1 MTISVD
7 QLKGHELELAFHHA
21 TGYTGFDYYPDRNC
35 WRAELTVGHLGIKI
49 VSVICETGVWH
60 NSAYRK
66 DFSDSKILEEL
77 KAENIGLKWDEDSN
91 VVLYYQALPEIT
103 ATRKTLKEAYMSVV
117 IKKEIGESISSD
129 VIYTTNMLK
138 TSSKPGPPL

>member
-1 MTISVD
+1 MTTSVEF
-7 QLKGHELELAFHHA
+7 LKGHELELVFHHA
-21 TGYTGFDYYPDRNC
+21 TGYTGFDYYPDQNC

-49 VSVICETGVWH
+49 VSVICENGVWH

-77 KAENIGLKWDEDSN
+77 KAENIGLKWDEYSN

-103 ATRKTLKEAYMSVV
+103 ATRKTLKEAYMTVV
-117 IKKEIGESISSD
+117 IKKEIGDMISSD

-138 TSSKPGPPL
+138 TSSKPGIPL